1 MVKDDGTLYKNAHV
15 RLSAYIREHEMRESV
30 VRDMVLTQVCR
41 LQQPFTAEQLKTACA
56 SERISKGSIY
66 NALNLFIEAGIVQEY
81 ERRVG
86 QTVTEYELIATVR
99 SHMQLVCRNCGRR
112 TNFNDQA
119 IMRLV
124 NERKYSNFTV
134 QRFALVVYGECKICR
149 RKWMSSNK

>member
-1 MVKDDGTLYKNAHV
+1 MVKEDGTLYKNAHA
-15 RLSAYIREHEMRESV
+15 RLSAYIRGHEMRESE
-30 VRDMVLTQVCR
+30 VRDMVLKQVCR
-41 LQQPFTAEQLKTACA
+41 LQQPFTAEQLKTAC
-56 SERISKGSIY
+56 SEERISKGSIY
-66 NALNLFIEAGIVQEY
+66 NALNLFIEAGVVQEY

-86 QTVTEYELIATVR
+86 QTVAEYELIATVR

-112 TNFNDQA
+112 TNFNDKA

-149 RKWMSSNK
+149 RKLITNKK